1 MDPIVLHF
9 MIFMSGRL
17 PLFGN
22 DVDLERELE
31 HDGHVELVGGSK
43 HLLVQGVDVGLFAAA
58 LEFLRQPRHGSRD
71 AFTVLTELN
80 VALSVFSGDLEV
92 SQSVGVVP
100 HDNLWP
106 VVLRIAEE
114 PASSSRGAQ
123 DATLTLR
130 LTMAR
135 RRRQLLHH

>member
-1 MDPIVLHF
+1 MGEGVRRIEK
-9 MIFMSGRL
+9 
-17 PLFGN
+17 
-22 DVDLERELE
+22 ERE
-31 HDGHVELVGGSK
+31 
-43 HLLVQGVDVGLFAAA
+43 
-58 LEFLRQPRHGSRD
+58 
-71 AFTVLTELN
+71 T
-80 VALSVFSGDLEV
+80 
-92 SQSVGVVP
+92 VP

>member
-1 MDPIVLHF
+1 MFCRLGALRRNAAFRQLSGVLTNCFTPVVRSIVDPIVLHF

-17 PLFGN
+17 PLFGY

-71 AFTVLTELN
+71 AFTVLTKFN
-80 VALSVFSGDLEV
+80 VPLSVLSGDLEV

-100 HDNLWP
+100 I
-106 VVLRIAEE
+106 RKE
-114 PASSSRGAQ
+114 
-123 DATLTLR
+123 
-130 LTMAR
+130 
-135 RRRQLLHH
+135 